1 MPRWNRREKPDYRH
15 LRDVTDEAALLGA
28 IRSPTYGARTDYGLL
43 AGFHARLVAM
53 WGDRDVLSIDELVPV
68 HEALRARDPGF
79 FGYGRNWQGPFL
91 HDAVGNLVGW
101 GLRLEVLVEGEFEF
115 GTRRFRMA
123 RREPIFERMGSGRWR
138 RIDAVAGRSERG
150 APQREAYRIRH
161 AEAIAEEVAQQVG
174 VLCFIGA
181 AVPDAWFTRFPDQF
195 ARLKGLVERVSD
207 ARTTFEQA
215 HRGMHLA
222 DQKRWLQTLYYM
234 VRNAK
239 APERVEPSLPASL
252 PDGDAEALANLQF

>member
-15 LRDVTDEAALLGA
+15 LRDVTDEAALVNA

-53 WGDRDVLSIDELVPV
+53 WGNQDILTIDELVPI

-79 FGYGRNWQGPFL
+79 FGYGRDWQGAFI
-91 HDAVGNLVGW
+91 HDTVGNLVGW
-101 GLRLEVLVEGEFEF
+101 GLRLEILQEGEFQF
-115 GTRRFRMA
+115 GTRTFRMV

-150 APQREAYRIRH
+150 APQREAYRQRH
-161 AEAIAEEVAQQVG
+161 AERIAPQVVEMVG
-174 VLCFIGA
+174 ILCDRGA
-181 AVPDAWFTRFPDQF
+181 AVPDALFTRFPDQF
-195 ARLKGLVERVSD
+195 ARLKGLIDYVAS
-207 ARTTFEQA
+207 ARPTFEQA

-222 DQKRWLQTLYYM
+222 DQKRWIRTLSYL
-234 VRNAK
+234 VNN
-239 APERVEPSLPASL
+239 PERPQVAAAPASL
-252 PDGDAEALANLQF
+252 PEEDIEALGSLA